1 MSISLHSA
9 LETVVG
15 RAVRGIVSGC
25 LWSGVACCIGLTG
38 MARADTFVRNDII
51 LDPSPV
57 RFSVCHGNGC
67 TYLSEVTLKPEQW
80 AFVAESFDPAAP
92 TAEAEREQIR
102 TAIARMERY
111 VGVATGTSTDRGKN
125 ARSPAGPQAE
135 MDCIDESINT
145 TSYLTMFVNFGLVH
159 HHRVQ
164 DRATRGWFIAGWP
177 HTSAVMRERTD
188 GSLWAVDSWFLDN
201 GEPPF
206 IVPLEIWRAGWEPE
220 VEPAA
225 VSAP

>member
-1 MSISLHSA
+1 MPIPFLPV
-9 LETVVG
+9 LETYAGRVV
-15 RAVRGIVSGC
+15 RYLVSGG
-25 LWSGVACCIGLTG
+25 LWSVLAFVIGISG
-38 MARADTFVRNDII
+38 MAHADTFVRNDII

-92 TAEAEREQIR
+92 TPEAEREQIR
-102 TAIARMERY
+102 IAIARMERY
-111 VGVATGTSTDRGKN
+111 VGVATGTSTDRAKN

-145 TSYLTMFVNFGLVH
+145 TSYLTMFINFGLVR

-177 HTSAVMRERTD
+177 HTSAVMRDRTD